1 MVTYQRGSDKED
13 DAPEEKELNERN
25 QNGGVAWE
33 KCFGTDL
40 GDQRKGLRS

>member
-25 QNGGVAWE
+25 QNGVAEE
-33 KCFGTDL
+33 KCFGADL

>member
-25 QNGGVAWE
+25 QNGGVAGKNALE
-33 KCFGTDL
+33 LILVISGKD
-40 GDQRKGLRS
+40 